1 MKFGVSANFP
11 WMGPPVTELAQ
22 AIEAAGFESM
32 WTGEH
37 IAVPVEIADPFRY
50 GVKLPENYRH
60 MPDLFVTL
68 TAALVATTRLVV
80 GMDICLV
87 TQRNPL
93 ITAKAVATM
102 DRISGGRVVF
112 GVGHGWI
119 EEESEIF
126 GVPFKQRVKRATETV
141 KALKTLWHEEEPS
154 FSGEFISFPPVYSYP
169 KPLQT
174 PNPPVLIGS
183 GNNKTD
189 NSRALKRVAAIGDGW
204 LPSFLSPQQMRDQL
218 AELRGYCDE
227 AGRDFASLDITLLL
241 PASGLGIGEKA
252 PWASDLEVRD
262 PQEAVAEYA
271 AAGVGRIIV
280 GLDDMTDARS
290 FERIA
295 EAARGL
301 GLR

>member
-11 WMGPPVTELAQ
+11 WMGPPIMDLAR

-37 IAVPVEIADPFRY
+37 IAVPVHIADPFRY

-60 MPDLFVTL
+60 MPDLFVSL
-68 TAALVATTRLVV
+68 TAAAAATTRLVV
-80 GMDICLV
+80 GMDICLI

-93 ITAKAVATM
+93 ITAKAIATL

-126 GVPFKQRVKRATETV
+126 GVPFKQRVRRATETV
-141 KALKTLWHEEEPS
+141 KALKTLWSEDEPS
-154 FSGEFISFPPVYSYP
+154 FDGEFISFPKVYSYP
-169 KPLQT
+169 KPLQK

-183 GNNKTD
+183 GNNTT
-189 NSRALKRVAAIGDGW
+189 NNTPILKRVAAIGDGW
-204 LPSFLSPQQMRDQL
+204 LPSFLSPQQMREQL
-218 AELRGYCDE
+218 AELRGYCQE
-227 AGRDFASLDITLLL
+227 AGRDFAGLDITLLL
-241 PASGLGIGEKA
+241 PASSLGIGEKA
-252 PWASDLEVRD
+252 PWAVDLEVSD
-262 PQEAVAEYA
+262 PREAVAQYA

-280 GLDDMTDARS
+280 GLDDMTDERAFAR
-290 FERIA
+290 ID
-295 EAARGL
+295 EAAKGL
-301 GLR
+301 GLG